1 VELVSVPP
9 RWLEVIKRTSW
20 MREKEESCAAQLGS
34 QRLWEGLLGSRL
46 AGAAWPVGPS
56 RGVGALEVGTTKL
69 DLRVGPEFSMLPK
82 KKILRMG
89 LRHRANGE
97 NIALD
102 FFFSAKLGFFRNLS

>member
-1 VELVSVPP
+1 MELVSVPP

-82 KKILRMG
+82 KKYYVWAFVIEPMERISPWTSSFLP
-89 LRHRANGE
+89 N
-97 NIALD
+97 
-102 FFFSAKLGFFRNLS
+102 